1 MEVKILIN
9 SLLIIL
15 IIYIILDNI
24 PYRYRFGVEKRIQIN
39 RLHNRDENNEIKE
52 NFETNKNFEAN
63 KNSLDF
69 LKENNNKQE
78 LYNYLLGED
87 NTESINDS
95 PDSSIKPSN
104 YWLSND
110 NVPNYGSNIMDIKQN
125 YNVEKNFDGLQQ
137 NKLEESKYGLKN
149 EKQIMETTIVDKQTQ
164 QSSFLDSNTN
174 DNQNTFKP
182 DTWKYKNELPMNGG
196 MFNGLSGFDSLNS
209 SYAVYDV
216 NDLNLENCNNE
227 TSCKPKDDLRP
238 GLGSLA
244 HSADLYNQ

>member
-104 YWLSND
+104 YEA
-110 NVPNYGSNIMDIKQN
+110 VDI
-125 YNVEKNFDGLQQ
+125 G
-137 NKLEESKYGLKN
+137 
-149 EKQIMETTIVDKQTQ
+149 TP
-164 QSSFLDSNTN
+164 
-174 DNQNTFKP
+174 TF
-182 DTWKYKNELPMNGG
+182 
-196 MFNGLSGFDSLNS
+196 
-209 SYAVYDV
+209 
-216 NDLNLENCNNE
+216 
-227 TSCKPKDDLRP
+227 
-238 GLGSLA
+238 
-244 HSADLYNQ
+244 

>member
-15 IIYIILDNI
+15 IIYILLDNI
-24 PYRYRFGVEKRIQIN
+24 PYRYRFGVEKRI
-39 RLHNRDENNEIKE
+39 HNNGFQERYNNNEQIQTQE
-52 NFETNKNFEAN
+52 NFNT
-63 KNSLDF
+63 NSLDF
-69 LKENNNKQE
+69 LNESNNKEE
-78 LYNYLLGED
+78 LYNYLFSEDTNNSGE
-87 NTESINDS
+87 
-95 PDSSIKPSN
+95 PPIKPSN

-110 NVPNYGSNIMDIKQN
+110 NVPNYGSNVMDIKQN
-125 YNVEKNFDGLQQ
+125 YNVEKNFDGLHD

-149 EKQIMETTIVDKQTQ
+149 EKQIMEQTIIDKQTQ
-164 QSSFLDSNTN
+164 QSSFLDSHTN

-196 MFNGLSGFDSLNS
+196 MFNGLSGFDSLNG

-227 TSCKPKDDLRP
+227 TACKSKDDLRP
-238 GLGSLA
+238 GLGQPA
-244 HSADLYNQ
+244 ESANLYNQ